1 MIKKIQLLNEDD
13 FKPFVNRISRDI
25 ALKYTTA
32 INDYKLRPP
41 LKTDG
46 SLIIALKQQRII
58 YDERTE
64 CFKGKITTT
73 IKKILLSLGAVYYK
87 GGYKIKKNNLPFN
100 VKNTINSIQ
109 QHRITVSNLIQDKI
123 KTLDS
128 DNLLSISSV
137 VLLKKLTNSLNN
149 RVEKNLSS
157 TSISAISAEDLKT
170 LIIDNVKNTIKR
182 EYNVLS
188 SKIIEPNVK
197 INKEIVKRKD
207 KLSISVF
214 DSIGYSVRL
223 KLYDEQQKICKKE
236 YKTTHFYLIHRDP
249 PQPQDR
255 PNHIRLWRNKIKLD
269 FNKTYINPYSGKE
282 DKLCLEPNCHC
293 RMEVIVYGE

>member
-1 MIKKIQLLNEDD
+1 MKRIQLLNEDD

-32 INDYKLRPP
+32 INDYKLQPP

-109 QHRITVSNLIQDKI
+109 QHRITVSNLIQ
-123 KTLDS
+123 
-128 DNLLSISSV
+128 
-137 VLLKKLTNSLNN
+137 
-149 RVEKNLSS
+149 KNLSS